1 MSTPQQFEFQT
12 EVRQL
17 LDIVIHSLYT
27 EKEIFVRELVSNASD
42 ALEKLRHLQFTE
54 KEIFD
59 DRLPPEINLTTD
71 DAAKTFTIQDFGVG
85 MTRAELI
92 ENLGTIAHSGSK
104 AFLKAL
110 SESEAKGT
118 SLIGQFGVGFYSVFM
133 VAKRVRVFA
142 HSWRPAE
149 PGQVWESDG
158 SGSYTIEEAEGQR
171 RGCKIVVELKDECRE
186 FSLASKIEGI
196 LKRYSS
202 FVQFPINLNGKRVNT
217 IQALWLRNKNE
228 IKDEEYTE
236 FYKFQA
242 NAFDTPRLRLHFSA
256 DAPLAINALLF
267 VPEENPERFGLV
279 RAEPAVALY
288 CRKILIDPHPKD
300 LLPEWLRFLKGVVDS
315 EDLPLNIS
323 REMPQDRALI
333 AKLGRVLTR
342 RFLKSL
348 EEEAKDRPDGYK
360 EFYRRFGVYLK
371 EGAALDETY
380 QQDLMKL
387 LRYES
392 SLTTKGE
399 FTSFADYV
407 SRLKDGQKEIYFLV
421 GPNRA
426 AIEAGPYLEGFRAR
440 NLEVL
445 FCYENVDEYVMSHV
459 REFDGR
465 RLIAADHADVKLA
478 DLPTPPGADALTE
491 EQSKALAVWLK
502 ETLGDRVAEVKASGR
517 LVDSPALALSAD
529 KLVSPHMRRL
539 MKAMKV
545 EGAEDTP
552 PRVELHFNPRHAVIK
567 HLAAARDAKPDMA
580 KLMAEQVLD
589 NALIAA
595 GLLDDPQK
603 MIARIYKLLESV

>member
-1 MSTPQQFEFQT
+1 MSTPQQFEFQA

-59 DRLPPEINLTTD
+59 DRLPLEINLTTD

-118 SLIGQFGVGFYSVFM
+118 SLIGQFGVGFYSAFM

-171 RGCKIVVELKDECRE
+171 RGCKIVVELKDECGE
-186 FSLASKIEGI
+186 FSLASKIEGV

-202 FVQFPINLNGKRVNT
+202 FVQFPISLNGKRVNT
-217 IQALWLRNKNE
+217 IQALWLRNKSE

-242 NAFDTPRLRLHFSA
+242 NAFDAPRLRLHFSA

-267 VPEENPERFGLV
+267 VPEESPERFGLV

-380 QQDLMKL
+380 QKDLMKL

-392 SLTTKGE
+392 SLTDKGE
-399 FTSFADYV
+399 LTSFADYV

-421 GPNRA
+421 GPNRD

-459 REFDGR
+459 HEFDGR

-478 DLPTPPGADALTE
+478 DLPAPPGADALTE
-491 EQSKALAVWLK
+491 EQTKALAAWLK

-529 KLVSPHMRRL
+529 KLMSPHMRRL

-567 HLAAARDAKPDMA
+567 HLAAARDAKPEVA

-603 MIARIYKLLESV
+603 MVARIYKLLESV

>member
-1 MSTPQQFEFQT
+1 M
-12 EVRQL
+12 
-17 LDIVIHSLYT
+17 
-27 EKEIFVRELVSNASD
+27 RELVSNASD

-158 SGSYTIEEAEGQR
+158 SGSYTIEEAGGQR

-242 NAFDTPRLRLHFSA
+242 NAFDAPRLRLHFSA

-380 QQDLMKL
+380 QKDLMKL

-392 SLTTKGE
+392 SLTARGE
-399 FTSFADYV
+399 LTSFADYV
-407 SRLKDGQKEIYFLV
+407 ARLKDGQKEIYFLV
-421 GPNRA
+421 GPNRD

-445 FCYENVDEYVMSHV
+445 FCYESVDEYVMSHV
-459 REFDGR
+459 REFDGK
-465 RLIAADHADVKLA
+465 RLIAADHADVKLD

-491 EQSKALAVWLK
+491 EQSTALAVWLK

-529 KLVSPHMRRL
+529 KLMSPHMRRL

-567 HLAAARDAKPDMA
+567 HLAAARAAKPDVA

-603 MIARIYKLLESV
+603 MVARIYKLLESM

>member
-1 MSTPQQFEFQT
+1 
-12 EVRQL
+12 
-17 LDIVIHSLYT
+17 
-27 EKEIFVRELVSNASD
+27 
-42 ALEKLRHLQFTE
+42 
-54 KEIFD
+54 
-59 DRLPPEINLTTD
+59 
-71 DAAKTFTIQDFGVG
+71 

-171 RGCKIVVELKDECRE
+171 RGCKVVVELKDECSE
-186 FSLASKIEGI
+186 FCLASKIEGI

-217 IQALWLRNKNE
+217 IQALWLRNKSE

-242 NAFDTPRLRLHFSA
+242 NAFDAPRLRLHFSA

-267 VPEENPERFGLV
+267 VPEESPERFGLV

-342 RFLKSL
+342 RFLKAL

-380 QQDLMKL
+380 QKDLMKL

-392 SLTTKGE
+392 SLTDKGE
-399 FTSFADYV
+399 LTSFADYV
-407 SRLKDGQKEIYFLV
+407 SRLKDGQQEIYFLV
-421 GPNRA
+421 GPNRD

-459 REFDGR
+459 HEFDGR

-478 DLPTPPGADALTE
+478 DLPAPPGADALTE
-491 EQSKALAVWLK
+491 EQTKALAAWLK
-502 ETLGDRVAEVKASGR
+502 ETLGDRVAAVKASGR

-529 KLVSPHMRRL
+529 KLMSPHMRRL

-567 HLAAARDAKPDMA
+567 HLAAARDAKPEVA

>member
-1 MSTPQQFEFQT
+1 
-12 EVRQL
+12 
-17 LDIVIHSLYT
+17 
-27 EKEIFVRELVSNASD
+27 
-42 ALEKLRHLQFTE
+42 
-54 KEIFD
+54 
-59 DRLPPEINLTTD
+59 
-71 DAAKTFTIQDFGVG
+71 
-85 MTRAELI
+85 
-92 ENLGTIAHSGSK
+92 
-104 AFLKAL
+104 
-110 SESEAKGT
+110 
-118 SLIGQFGVGFYSVFM
+118 
-133 VAKRVRVFA
+133 
-142 HSWRPAE
+142 
-149 PGQVWESDG
+149 
-158 SGSYTIEEAEGQR
+158 
-171 RGCKIVVELKDECRE
+171 
-186 FSLASKIEGI
+186 
-196 LKRYSS
+196 
-202 FVQFPINLNGKRVNT
+202 
-217 IQALWLRNKNE
+217 
-228 IKDEEYTE
+228 
-236 FYKFQA
+236 
-242 NAFDTPRLRLHFSA
+242 
-256 DAPLAINALLF
+256 
-267 VPEENPERFGLV
+267 VPEESPERFGLI

-323 REMPQDRALI
+323 REMTQDRALI

-380 QQDLMKL
+380 QKDLMKL

-392 SLTTKGE
+392 SLTAKGE
-399 FTSFADYV
+399 LTSFADYV

-421 GPNRA
+421 GPNRDV
-426 AIEAGPYLEGFRAR
+426 IEAGPYLEGFRAR

-445 FCYENVDEYVMSHV
+445 FCYETVDEYVMSHV
-459 REFDGR
+459 HKFDGK
-465 RLIAADHADVKLA
+465 RLIAADHADVKLD
-478 DLPTPPGADALTE
+478 DLPTPTGADALTE
-491 EQSKALAVWLK
+491 EQAKALAVWLK

-517 LVDSPALALSAD
+517 LVDSPALALNAD
-529 KLVSPHMRRL
+529 KLMSPHMRRL

-567 HLAAARDAKPDMA
+567 HLMAVRDAKPDVA

-603 MIARIYKLLESV
+603 MVARIYKLLESV

>member
-1 MSTPQQFEFQT
+1 MSTPQQFEFQA

-59 DRLPPEINLTTD
+59 DRLPLEINLTTD

-85 MTRAELI
+85 MTQAELI

-110 SESEAKGT
+110 SESEAKGA

-149 PGQVWESDG
+149 PGHVWESDG

-171 RGCKIVVELKDECRE
+171 RGCKIVVELKDECSE

-228 IKDEEYTE
+228 IKDEEYTQ

-242 NAFDTPRLRLHFSA
+242 NAFDAPRLRLHFSA

-267 VPEENPERFGLV
+267 VPEESPERFGLI

-323 REMPQDRALI
+323 REMAQDRALI

-380 QQDLMKL
+380 QKDLMKL

-392 SLTTKGE
+392 SLTAKGE
-399 FTSFADYV
+399 LTSFADYV

-421 GPNRA
+421 GPNRDV
-426 AIEAGPYLEGFRAR
+426 IEAGPYLEGFRAR

-445 FCYENVDEYVMSHV
+445 FCYETVDEYVMSHV
-459 REFDGR
+459 HKFDGK
-465 RLIAADHADVKLA
+465 RLIAADHADVKLD
-478 DLPTPPGADALTE
+478 DLPTPTGADALTE
-491 EQSKALAVWLK
+491 EQAKALAVWLK

-517 LVDSPALALSAD
+517 LVDSPALALNAD
-529 KLVSPHMRRL
+529 KLMPPHMRRL

-567 HLAAARDAKPDMA
+567 HLMAVRDAKPEVA

-603 MIARIYKLLESV
+603 MVARIYKLLESV

>member
-1 MSTPQQFEFQT
+1 MSTPQQFEFQA

-158 SGSYTIEEAEGQR
+158 SGSYTIEEAGGQR

-242 NAFDTPRLRLHFSA
+242 NAFDAPRLRLHFSA

-380 QQDLMKL
+380 QKDLMKL

-392 SLTTKGE
+392 SLTARGE
-399 FTSFADYV
+399 LTSFADYV
-407 SRLKDGQKEIYFLV
+407 ARLKDGQKEIYFLV
-421 GPNRA
+421 GPNRD

-445 FCYENVDEYVMSHV
+445 FCYESVDEYVMSHV
-459 REFDGR
+459 REFDGK
-465 RLIAADHADVKLA
+465 RLIAADHADVKLD

-491 EQSKALAVWLK
+491 EQSTALAVWLK

-529 KLVSPHMRRL
+529 KLMSPHMRRL

-567 HLAAARDAKPDMA
+567 HLAAARAAKPDVA

-603 MIARIYKLLESV
+603 MVARIYKLLESM